1 MPIDIDWKGESKNI
15 LLVTFPPRWD
25 WAEFKEATKQTAVLV
40 AQVEHTT
47 DIILDLKNSSI
58 PVSGSPFEAGN
69 AFFKALPANRG
80 VIIVVTN
87 TFIRSLASIFR
98 TIDREFGALLY
109 PVNSLDEAF
118 SVAEAQQLRRTTRK
132 AN

>member
-1 MPIDIDWKGESKNI
+1 MPIDIDWKGNRKNI
-15 LLVTFPPRWD
+15 LLVTFPPRWNWD
-25 WAEFKEATKQTAVLV
+25 EFKDATEQTAFLL
-40 AQVEHTT
+40 AQVQHTT

-69 AFFKALPANRG
+69 AFFKAMPANRG

-98 TIDREFGALLY
+98 TIDREFGDALY
-109 PVNSLDEAF
+109 PVNSLDEAY
-118 SVAEAQQLRRTTRK
+118 SVAETQQSRR
-132 AN
+132 AAGQI